1 MCSWKHW
8 TMIHL
13 DNLLCHLSTPFE
25 VLSKCQDQVKAVINC
40 GIHVEACSRMRCGC
54 QYCHVSFFN
63 VSSELFQSWWFVWNF
78 VTTTENVERKVT
90 IKVLGSGMVV
100 NVSDCSLLCYRDY
113 LQIVEAPQNTNIN
126 VTTTNQ
132 KLFITIKCI
141 NRYHSCLS
149 NMKWT
154 LFFSKSSINLCHYP
168 RSTIH
173 QRLLGKMFDLTACDD
188 RK

>member
-1 MCSWKHW
+1 MGA
-8 TMIHL
+8 
-13 DNLLCHLSTPFE
+13 
-25 VLSKCQDQVKAVINC
+25 VLSRIYLQCFFWI
-40 GIHVEACSRMRCGC
+40 
-54 QYCHVSFFN
+54 VSK
-63 VSSELFQSWWFVWNF
+63 LMICWGNF
-78 VTTTENVERKVT
+78 VTTTENAGRKVT

-113 LQIVEAPQNTNIN
+113 LQIVKPAQNTNIN

-154 LFFSKSSINLCHYP
+154 LFFSKSSINLCRSLLHYSP
-168 RSTIH
+168 T
-173 QRLLGKMFDLTACDD
+173 TARENVWLDNLWWQKITEAFPNTKSIVNSEHHPCHSKSFVK
-188 RK
+188 RRNV